1 MTARKG
7 PVDVR
12 PALFGGT
19 GDVRVWN
26 LLADHPVAP
35 LPFTAVLS
43 CELDPGGHV
52 GRHAQQH
59 FPEIV
64 VGLSGEGEA
73 LVDGK
78 PNALCEGDVVHLP
91 LGSTLEL
98 RNRSDVAPLAYLIIK
113 ARG

>member
-12 PALFGGT
+12 SALFGGT

-26 LLADHPVAP
+26 LLAGHQHAP
-35 LPFTAVLS
+35 HPFTAVLS

-52 GRHAQQH
+52 GRHVQQQ

-64 VGLSGEGEA
+64 VGLSGDGEA

-78 PNALCEGDVVHLP
+78 PMALGEGDVVHLP

-98 RNRSDVAPLAYLIIK
+98 RNRSDLVPLSYLIIK

>member
-1 MTARKG
+1 MPARKG

-26 LLADHPVAP
+26 LLADHDAAP
-35 LPFTAVLS
+35 HPFTAVLS

-52 GRHAQQH
+52 GRHVQQH

-73 LVDGK
+73 FVDGE
-78 PNALCEGDVVHLP
+78 PAPLGEGDVVHLP

-98 RNRSDVAPLAYLIIK
+98 RNRSSTAPLAYLIIK
-113 ARG
+113 ARA

>member
-12 PALFGGT
+12 SALFGGT

-26 LLADHPVAP
+26 LLADHNQTPH
-35 LPFTAVLS
+35 PFTAVLS

-52 GRHAQQH
+52 GRHVQQH

-64 VGLSGEGEA
+64 VGLSGRGEA
-73 LVDGK
+73 WVDGE
-78 PNALCEGDVVHLP
+78 PTALGEGDVVHLP

-98 RNRSDVAPLAYLIIK
+98 RNHSNEAPLAYLIIK

>member
-1 MTARKG
+1 MRKG

-12 PALFGGT
+12 AALFGGT

-26 LLADHPVAP
+26 LLADFKRAP
-35 LPFTAVLS
+35 HPFTAVLS
-43 CELDPGGHV
+43 CELDPGGSV
-52 GRHAQQH
+52 GRHVQQQ

-64 VGLSGEGEA
+64 VGLSGDGEA

-78 PNALCEGDVVHLP
+78 PLALGEGDVVHLP
-91 LGSTLEL
+91 LGSKLEL
-98 RNRSDVAPLAYLIIK
+98 RNRSDVAPLSYLIIK

>member
-1 MTARKG
+1 MTAHKG

-12 PALFGGT
+12 TALFGGT
-19 GDVRVWN
+19 GDVKVWN
-26 LLADHPVAP
+26 LLAEHDAAP
-35 LPFTAVLS
+35 HPFTAVLS

-52 GRHAQQH
+52 GRHVQQH

-64 VGLSGEGEA
+64 VGLSGDGEA
-73 LVDGK
+73 WVDGK
-78 PNALCEGDVVHLP
+78 PTSLGEGDVVHLP

-98 RNRSDVAPLAYLIIK
+98 RNHSNVAPLAYLIIK

>member
-7 PVDVR
+7 NPDVR

-26 LLADHPVAP
+26 LLADRKHTPH
-35 LPFTAVLS
+35 PFTAVLS

-52 GRHAQQH
+52 GRHVQQQY
-59 FPEIV
+59 PEIV
-64 VGLSGEGEA
+64 VGLSGDGEA
-73 LVDGK
+73 WVDGAAT
-78 PNALCEGDVVHLP
+78 PLGAGDVVYLP

-98 RNRSDVAPLAYLIIK
+98 RNRSNAAPLAYLIIK

>member
-19 GDVRVWN
+19 GNVRVWN
-26 LLADHPVAP
+26 LLAGHQNTPH
-35 LPFTAVLS
+35 PFTAVLS

-52 GRHAQQH
+52 GRHLQH
-59 FPEIV
+59 QHPEIV

-73 LVDGK
+73 WVDGHAT
-78 PNALCEGDVVHLP
+78 PLAEGDVVYLP

-98 RNRSDVAPLAYLIIK
+98 RNLSSVAPLAYLIIK